1 MYELFTTISV
11 ALLKCAPPI
20 VVNNSR
26 KVAPF
31 IDRGPSP
38 ADITSIFYMIGVRH
52 SKSRTEIMWKM
63 SYGTEAASA
72 VHAV

>member
-1 MYELFTTISV
+1 MYELFTTISI

-38 ADITSIFYMIGVRH
+38 ADITSIFYMIGVKH
-52 SKSRTEIMWKM
+52 SKS
-63 SYGTEAASA
+63 
-72 VHAV
+72 